1 MTTTHAPR
9 DTVSRPALVPV
20 AAATL
25 AGSLL
30 FTAFGTV
37 LSPESDGHGW
47 SELLIIGAF
56 SVVAVALVFALVAR
70 AQDGPR
76 AGGIGLA
83 LGVAALASVL
93 VFWAG
98 ITPALGAGA
107 VLLGL
112 ATRRTG
118 QGSGVGMAAVA
129 CGALGLAGYVAI
141 YVADWV
147 AQL

>member
-1 MTTTHAPR
+1 M
-9 DTVSRPALVPV
+9 
-20 AAATL
+20 
-25 AGSLL
+25 
-30 FTAFGTV
+30 
-37 LSPESDGHGW
+37 
-47 SELLIIGAF
+47 
-56 SVVAVALVFALVAR
+56 ALVFALVSR
-70 AQDGPR
+70 VQDGPR

-83 LGVAALASVL
+83 LGIAALASVL

-98 ITPALGAGA
+98 ITPALGVGA
-107 VLLGL
+107 LLLGL

-118 QGSGVGMAAVA
+118 QGAGVGMAGVA